1 MKNTKINVEENMKIV
16 SEMEK
21 HVKLMEYIS
30 TEPAKTVL
38 SVGIKK
44 SVMESAKKVFLEG
57 AEKLKNATDAISNFM
72 EFIENGKEKS

>member
-1 MKNTKINVEENMKIV
+1 MKSAKINIEENMKVI
-16 SEMEK
+16 SDMEK
-21 HVKLMEYIS
+21 YVKLLEYIS

-44 SVMESAKKVFLEG
+44 SVMESAKNIFLEG
-57 AEKLKNATDAISNFM
+57 AEKLKNATYAISNFM

>member
-1 MKNTKINVEENMKIV
+1 MKSAKINIEENMKVV
-16 SEMEK
+16 SDMEK
-21 HVKLMEYIS
+21 YVKLLEYIS
-30 TEPAKTVL
+30 TEPTKTVL

-44 SVMESAKKVFLEG
+44 SVMESAKNIFLEG

>member
-1 MKNTKINVEENMKIV
+1 MKSAKINIEENMKVV
-16 SEMEK
+16 SDMEK
-21 HVKLMEYIS
+21 YVKLLEYIS

-44 SVMESAKKVFLEG
+44 SVMKSAKNIFLEG

>member
-1 MKNTKINVEENMKIV
+1 MKSAKINIEENMKVI
-16 SEMEK
+16 SDMEK
-21 HVKLMEYIS
+21 YVKLLECIS

-44 SVMESAKKVFLEG
+44 SVMESAKNIFLEG
-57 AEKLKNATDAISNFM
+57 AEKLKKATDAIGNFM